1 MKIIQEPAGID
12 FTVLPNRHTAAEAE
26 EIALFIEK
34 YKAER
39 QAGPV
44 KVEVTAA
51 NAKELEFLL
60 SLFRRLNLQWTL
72 QSS

>member
-1 MKIIQEPAGID
+1 MKIIQEPTGVD
-12 FTVLPNRHTAAEAE
+12 FTVLPNRHTAAAAE
-26 EIALFIEK
+26 EIAVFIEK

-39 QAGPV
+39 QAGPI

-51 NAKELEFLL
+51 NPKELEFLL
-60 SLFRRLNLQWTL
+60 SLFQRLNLQWTL